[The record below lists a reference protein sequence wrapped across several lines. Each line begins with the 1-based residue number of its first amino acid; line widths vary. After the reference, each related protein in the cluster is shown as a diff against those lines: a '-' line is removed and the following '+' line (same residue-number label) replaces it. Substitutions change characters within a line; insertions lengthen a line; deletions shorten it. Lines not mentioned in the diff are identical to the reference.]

1 MIADWPADRR
11 RKLGEFLLWVREECK
26 PKTAAAL
33 LADADREAHVSINHD
48 DERAVGALC
57 AVEAMDEDWEG
68 FAAGCRRLVPSARRL
83 RVSHDM
89 QFVRDG
95 QAGSYDTVPSG
106 AVVEQVSAAELS
118 AFDRG
123 AYQRAQKRALPR
135 LLVAFGYG
143 GRVHWGHLGDDLEV
157 VGG

>member
-33 LADADREAHVSINHD
+33 LADADREAHGSINHD

-95 QAGSYDTVPSG
+95 QAGSYDTVPSR

-118 AFDRG
+118 SFDRG

-143 GRVHWGHLGDDLEV
+143 GRVPGGPRGDGLEV